1 MIFNIDSIP
10 NKFKCNKRLA
20 NFLIYERNLPLL
32 GVSGQ
37 NYYFTD
43 NELLHEILNSISW
56 WEKTFRFL

>member
-32 GVSGQ
+32 GISGK

-43 NELLHEILNSISW
+43 NELLHEILDGISW
-56 WEKTFRFL
+56 WEKTFKFL